1 MGEITED
8 QREALELPISS
19 LNLSVRCHRALVE
32 RLSLQRI
39 GDILRFSIEDLM
51 AMPNFGITSLN
62 ELEAKLEDL
71 NLVLRK
77 GKETQLL

>member
-1 MGEITED
+1 
-8 QREALELPISS
+8 
-19 LNLSVRCHRALVE
+19 
-32 RLSLQRI
+32 
-39 GDILRFSIEDLM
+39 M

-62 ELEAKLEDL
+62 ELEAKLEEL